1 MKRIVV
7 LLIFTLLLVSGLTAS
22 NDPATT
28 KLVSGKVIDKQTGEA
43 LTGVKIQV
51 KGTNT
56 YCYSD
61 MEGSFTLS
69 TTTAAE
75 VVIDMVG
82 YEQTILKTH
91 ELSLG
96 SDIVLNPL

>member
-1 MKRIVV
+1 MKRIIA
-7 LLIFTLLLVSGLTAS
+7 LLIFTLLLASGITAS
-22 NDPATT
+22 NDPAIT

-69 TTTAAE
+69 TPTTAE

-82 YEQTILKTH
+82 YEQTTLKTR